1 MKLIKRLKSY
11 SEEDAKETIFGF
23 GILRAKDYDKDIFGH
38 LIFFSFNLGK
48 IFILKK
54 LFIGF

>member
-23 GILRAKDYDKDIFGH
+23 GFVRAKDYDKDIFGH

-54 LFIGF
+54 LFVGF

>member
-23 GILRAKDYDKDIFGH
+23 GFVRAKDYDREILGH
-38 LIFFSFNLGK
+38 LILFSFNLGDV
-48 IFILKK
+48 FLLKK